1 LSEYKRISYSVRNL
15 LIGFGIAVAAPLVIL
30 LAVLLYR
37 SAHSE
42 RSELELRLLQV
53 ASNLAALIDRDIDR
67 SVALLETL
75 ATSPAV
81 TTEDWPR
88 FYRQAKAALGGRGY
102 LVFVDRA
109 GRQIVNTY
117 VPYGDEPR
125 FTGDP
130 ETVRRMLASKAP
142 VVSDLFMSLVVKEL
156 VYNIS
161 IPVLTDGEV
170 RYVMSLGLK
179 PKDLAETLR
188 SLKLNS
194 SWVTTIWDRNN
205 VILARSRD
213 HDRFLG
219 TTLPNTL
226 REQRDGLQALL
237 KITNLDNENVLLALA
252 ASKLSDWGISV
263 SVPVAIAEAPLRSSL
278 WLWGGTALGVM
289 TVAVAL
295 GLLVGRLLASSL
307 ENLAVA
313 ARGPPNETSIPSLTR
328 VREVND
334 VARTLQQAR
343 ENQVVLVR
351 EVTHRVKN
359 ILAVVQALVT
369 RSMNDDQSVAQSRE
383 VVIQRLQA
391 LARAHDALIGGN
403 WSGVPLADIVNGEL
417 APFSDRVSVQGPL
430 IVVDPDAV
438 QPLTL
443 VLHELTT
450 NAIKHGALLIPTG
463 TISVSWQ
470 IEPSGEER
478 LLTFEWREKN
488 GPKVVEPLKIG
499 LGTRLLRG
507 VVTTAKAELF
517 YEPMGFFYRLQLP
530 LGRAG
535 SH

>member
-1 LSEYKRISYSVRNL
+1 
-15 LIGFGIAVAAPLVIL
+15 
-30 LAVLLYR
+30 
-37 SAHSE
+37 
-42 RSELELRLLQV
+42 
-53 ASNLAALIDRDIDR
+53 
-67 SVALLETL
+67 
-75 ATSPAV
+75 
-81 TTEDWPR
+81 
-88 FYRQAKAALGGRGY
+88 
-102 LVFVDRA
+102 
-109 GRQIVNTY
+109 
-117 VPYGDEPR
+117 
-125 FTGDP
+125 
-130 ETVRRMLASKAP
+130 
-142 VVSDLFMSLVVKEL
+142 
-156 VYNIS
+156 
-161 IPVLTDGEV
+161 
-170 RYVMSLGLK
+170 
-179 PKDLAETLR
+179 
-188 SLKLNS
+188 
-194 SWVTTIWDRNN
+194 
-205 VILARSRD
+205 
-213 HDRFLG
+213 
-219 TTLPNTL
+219 
-226 REQRDGLQALL
+226 
-237 KITNLDNENVLLALA
+237 
-252 ASKLSDWGISV
+252 
-263 SVPVAIAEAPLRSSL
+263 
-278 WLWGGTALGVM
+278 M

-313 ARGPPNETSIPSLTR
+313 ARAPPNETSIPSLTR